1 MGAVSY
7 ETALAALSDR
17 LSARAVEHSV
27 HVAETAGALAV
38 TYGVDAQA
46 ANLAGLL
53 HDWDR
58 ELGDE
63 QLLVAAD
70 AAGIELTETD
80 RAVPYLLHARTGAM
94 SVGEVLPELEPEVLH
109 AIEAHT
115 VGAGEMSDLDKVV
128 YVADMIAPGRDF
140 PGVEELRGLVG
151 EGTLH
156 ELYLRCYQLTL
167 HHLVERERPLHPHTV
182 AAWNALVAG
191 DAR

>member
-7 ETALAALSDR
+7 ETALAALRDR

-27 HVAETAGALAV
+27 RVAETASALAV
-38 TYGVDAQA
+38 TYGVDAEA
-46 ANLAGLL
+46 ARLAGLL

-63 QLLVAAD
+63 QLLVAAG

-80 RAVPYLLHARTGAM
+80 RAVPYLLHARTGAR
-94 SVGEVLPELEPEVLH
+94 SVGEALPQLEPEVLH

-140 PGVEELRGLVG
+140 PGVDELRVRQGA
-151 EGTLH
+151 GTLH